1 MRKPHWESPFHLAGK
16 ILREEIRLRGFSVRE
31 HYRKLVG
38 NHVPIPTRYA
48 PMRHNV
54 FRREIQNFAQTV
66 IISKRRFILR
76 NFAELTVQSLDN
88 IRRIILAIQ
97 PQTTKKK

>member
-1 MRKPHWESPFHLAGK
+1 MPFHLAGK